1 VSEKRIKELIAEF
14 RRKTGV
20 ADDITAGLRS
30 LWEYVRD
37 LDMAWLYTK
46 RWWWV
51 RGVNERLYKA
61 LALLDPYWEKTEK
74 FMYVTDDTEKLK
86 AALKLLEEALDFY
99 SDWYKPVND
108 WMKLTVRIWI
118 YEFILLGVIG
128 LRRYLRGEIPL
139 EF

>member
-1 VSEKRIKELIAEF
+1 MSEKRIKELIAEF

-37 LDMAWLYTK
+37 LDMAWLYMRK
-46 RWWWV
+46 WWMLKGA
-51 RGVNERLYKA
+51 RERIYKA
-61 LALLDPYWEKTEK
+61 LSLLDPYWEKTGM
-74 FMYVTDDTEKLK
+74 FMYVADDPERLR
-86 AALKLLEEALDFY
+86 AALRLLEEALERY
-99 SDWYKPVND
+99 SEWYRPVKQ
-108 WMKLTVRIWI
+108 WMGLTVRIWV

-128 LRRYLRGEIPL
+128 LRRYLKGEIPL